1 VIRRWIAA
9 AVGLGVLWVFVRGAA
24 ATPAAVLGQFLLG
37 LAVGTPIAYVFR
49 RLYSEGID
57 LTRTVAAVPSVV
69 GFVLVFLR
77 EVVIA
82 NFDVAYR
89 VLAPGDRLQ
98 PEVIL
103 VPLRVETDLGITTI
117 ANSITIT
124 PGTLTLDH
132 DPEGNALY
140 VHVIDGRDP
149 HAIVD
154 PMAWGSRP
162 SWIRSAPGRTTHW
175 GSSRSHARPAT
186 RHRRSRCTRPAST
199 SRPSPTRRRG
209 PPGAGR
215 PTTREVATV
224 RSEGALSTAVGADLV
239 TTAADVGLV
248 LVGVLCLLCGYRVI
262 VGPTVPDR
270 VVALDAIATN
280 VVAIAV
286 LFALKTGRGLFVT
299 VSLVLAIIGF
309 LSTVAVAK
317 YVTEG
322 DVIERREFDR
332 VTAPTSE
339 AEDAAEGADWAADGD
354 SSTEEPSDGGP
365 GSTADA
371 GGVE

>member
-1 VIRRWIAA
+1 
-9 AVGLGVLWVFVRGAA
+9 
-24 ATPAAVLGQFLLG
+24 
-37 LAVGTPIAYVFR
+37 
-49 RLYSEGID
+49 
-57 LTRTVAAVPSVV
+57 
-69 GFVLVFLR
+69 
-77 EVVIA
+77 
-82 NFDVAYR
+82 
-89 VLAPGDRLQ
+89 
-98 PEVIL
+98 
-103 VPLRVETDLGITTI
+103 
-117 ANSITIT
+117 
-124 PGTLTLDH
+124 
-132 DPEGNALY
+132 
-140 VHVIDGRDP
+140 
-149 HAIVD
+149 
-154 PMAWGSRP
+154 
-162 SWIRSAPGRTTHW
+162 
-175 GSSRSHARPAT
+175 
-186 RHRRSRCTRPAST
+186 
-199 SRPSPTRRRG
+199 
-209 PPGAGR
+209 
-215 PTTREVATV
+215 VATV